1 MAQLS
6 LKGAYA
12 SLTKNEAQRE
22 ALAAYLFI
30 LPTLIGFLV
39 FIIGP
44 IIAAVFLS
52 FTSYDLL
59 TPPKI
64 NGIENYSRLFTDPRL
79 RTVYWN
85 TIFLTF
91 LAVIGNNVVGLAL
104 AVLINQ
110 KLSGPL
116 RYFFRTAYFF
126 PVLIALAYCAIIWQF
141 MFQKDTGLINYY
153 LGLLGVAPLH
163 WLGNKD
169 LVKPA
174 VIILDVWKNC
184 GFNMIIYMAGLQSI
198 PQEYSEASAIDG
210 ANRWQIF
217 RRITL
222 PLISPSIFFLVIINM
237 IGALQMFDSVVVLT
251 AGGPGDASRTLV
263 MFIYEQA
270 FQNFRMGYASAVAL
284 TLFAVIMGLTLIQ
297 FRLSQNWV
305 HYE

>member
-1 MAQLS
+1 MAPFS
-6 LKGAYA
+6 IRA
-12 SLTKNEAQRE
+12 SLAGMVRSEAQRE

-44 IIAAVFLS
+44 IIAAIFLS
-52 FTSYDLL
+52 FTSYDIL
-59 TPPKI
+59 TPPKFI
-64 NGIENYSRLFTDPRL
+64 DIQNYTRMAVDPRL
-79 RTVYWN
+79 QNIYLN
-85 TIFLTF
+85 TIFLTIF
-91 LAVIGNNVVGLAL
+91 AVTGNNLAGLVL

-110 KLSGPL
+110 KMPAVF

-126 PVLIALAYCAIIWQF
+126 PVLISLVYCAVIWQF

-153 LGLLGVAPLH
+153 LGLIGIQPLH

-184 GFNMIIYMAGLQSI
+184 GFCMIVYLAGLQGI
-198 PQEYSEASAIDG
+198 PSEYYEAAAIDG

-217 RRITL
+217 
-222 PLISPSIFFLVIINM
+222 LVVINM
-237 IGALQMFDSVVVLT
+237 IGALQMFDSVYVLT

-263 MFIYEQA
+263 MYIYQEA

-284 TLFAVIMGLTLIQ
+284 TLFVVIMGLTLLQ
-297 FRLSQNWV
+297 FRLSQTWV
-305 HYE
+305 HND

>member
-6 LKGAYA
+6 LKAAFA
-12 SLTKNEAQRE
+12 SLTKNEARRE

-52 FTSYDLL
+52 FTSYDML
-59 TPPKI
+59 TPPEF
-64 NGIENYSRLFTDPRL
+64 NGLDNYFRLFSDPRL
-79 RTVYWN
+79 KTVYWN

-91 LAVIGNNVVGLAL
+91 LAVLGNNAVGLAL

-110 KLSGPL
+110 KLSRPL
-116 RYFFRTAYFF
+116 RYFFRTTYFF

-153 LGLLGVAPLH
+153 LGLVGIAPLH

-174 VIILDVWKNC
+174 VIVLDVWKNC
-184 GFNMIIYMAGLQSI
+184 GFDMIIYLAGLQSI
-198 PQEYSEASAIDG
+198 PNEFYEAAAIDG

-251 AGGPGDASRTLV
+251 NGGPGDSSRTLV

-284 TLFAVIMGLTLIQ
+284 TLFAVIMALTVIQ
-297 FRLSQNWV
+297 FRLSQSWV

>member
-6 LKGAYA
+6 LKATLA
-12 SLTKNEAQRE
+12 SMTKNEARRE

-30 LPTLIGFLV
+30 LPTVLGFLI

-44 IIAAVFLS
+44 IIAAIFLS
-52 FTSYDLL
+52 FSSYDLL
-59 TPPKI
+59 SPPQFT
-64 NGIENYSRLFTDPRL
+64 GLQNYVKLFTDPRL
-79 RTVYWN
+79 QTIYYN
-85 TIFLTF
+85 TIFLTI
-91 LAVIGNNVVGLAL
+91 LAVTGNNVVGLIL

-110 KLSGPL
+110 KMPSPL

-153 LGLLGVAPLH
+153 LSLVGVAPLH

-184 GFNMIIYMAGLQSI
+184 GFCMIVYLAGLQGI
-198 PQEYSEASAIDG
+198 PTEYYEAAAIDG
-210 ANRWQIF
+210 ANPLQIF

-222 PLISPSIFFLVIINM
+222 PLITPSVFFLVVINM

-251 AGGPGDASRTLV
+251 GGGPGDSSRTLV

-284 TLFAVIMGLTLIQ
+284 TLFMVIMLLTSIQ
-297 FRLSQNWV
+297 FRVSQSWV

>member
-1 MAQLS
+1 MALFS
-6 LKGAYA
+6 LKSVHAK
-12 SLTKNEAQRE
+12 LTKNETQRE

-30 LPTLIGFLV
+30 LPTLLGFLV

-52 FTSYDLL
+52 FSSYDLL
-59 TPPKI
+59 TAPRF
-64 NGIENYSRLFTDPRL
+64 NGVENYFRLFSDPRL
-79 RTVYWN
+79 KTVYWN
-85 TIFLTF
+85 TIFLTI
-91 LAVIGNNVVGLAL
+91 LAVLGNNVAGLTL

-110 KLSGPL
+110 KLSAPL
-116 RYFFRTAYFF
+116 RYFLRTAYFF

-153 LGLLGVAPLH
+153 LGLLGIAPLH
-163 WLGNKD
+163 WLGNNS

-184 GFNMIIYMAGLQSI
+184 GFDMIIYLAGLQSI
-198 PQEYSEASAIDG
+198 PHEFYEAAAIDG
-210 ANRWQIF
+210 ASRWQIF

-222 PLISPSIFFLVIINM
+222 PLVSPSIFFLVVINM

-284 TLFAVIMGLTLIQ
+284 TLFAVIMGLTLLQ